1 MNTMNRDN
9 ELTYLIDVGARRGV
23 LALKI
28 TLVPETGAVLRSSI
42 VEAIAPRNESEDD
55 LPFLSPQSVEG
66 RSVSVVLENAR
77 KMLAEKHRGEIRIYP
92 MEEQV

>member
-1 MNTMNRDN
+1 MSLPQNK
-9 ELTYLIDVGARRGV
+9 LTYLIDIGARRGV

-77 KMLAEKHRGEIRIYP
+77 KMLAKKHRGEIRIYP
-92 MEEQV
+92 TEEQV